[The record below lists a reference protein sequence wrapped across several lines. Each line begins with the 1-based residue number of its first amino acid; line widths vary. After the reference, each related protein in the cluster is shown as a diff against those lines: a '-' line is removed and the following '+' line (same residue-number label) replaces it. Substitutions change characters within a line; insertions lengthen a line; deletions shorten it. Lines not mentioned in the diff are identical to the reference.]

1 MQDYAILGM
10 EEKTIRLDLKEVVSS
25 PLYIDLVK
33 KELRGMIMLRAGRKP
48 APVGFRYKRDWYDK
62 MISENVLNA
71 EFFLKHILGIWER
84 ASNINAGYRAIIR
97 VVCDKALMQ
106 YLEQTQEEK

>member
-1 MQDYAILGM
+1 M

-25 PLYIDLVK
+25 PLYINLVQN
-33 KELRGMIMLRAGRKP
+33 ELRRIIMLRANRKV
-48 APVGFRYKRDWYDK
+48 APVGFHYKRDWYDK
-62 MISENVLNA
+62 MISEKVLNA

-84 ASNINAGYRAIIR
+84 TSNINAGFRAIIR

-106 YLEQTQEEK
+106 YVEQTQEKK